1 MGDKMY
7 VGYIL
12 KQMLYREYDR
22 YIYIYTVKKYL
33 VFLDLYS
40 CGWQSRY

>member
-22 YIYIYTVKKYL
+22 YINIYCKKIL
-33 VFLDLYS
+33 GIFGPLFLWLAI
-40 CGWQSRY
+40 

>member
-22 YIYIYTVKKYL
+22 YIYTVKKYL